1 LSFFDEDDEPRRA
14 PRPRRAVPA
23 GPTST
28 DPQTIRIRQ
37 GIALVVGIV
46 LLLVIVFGIKG
57 CVNTRKKNAL
67 KDYNGEVRSLIAESD
82 GTVGKQLFEQLGSGR
97 ASPLDLQSAVN
108 QLRVTADEQVK
119 RARSLDVPGDMKGA
133 QRNLLLVL
141 GLRRD
146 AIGKIAQ
153 KLPTAQ
159 GRTGAAAA
167 VESIAGEMRA
177 FDASDVVFAWRV
189 EPLIKEALDRNGV
202 GGQRIPTSAFLP
214 SIDWLDPT
222 KVAAALGTSISGGSK
237 RGPAAPGLHGFGL
250 QSVTAGGV
258 TVQPGGTLN
267 RIPAAADLAFSVSL
281 QNQGENDEAD
291 VVVKLTV
298 TGGARPIS
306 VQKTIDRVNR
316 GQTATVTIPLG
327 RAPPIGTPVSLRVQ
341 VVPVPGETK
350 TDNNRQSYAVLFT
363 R

>member
-1 LSFFDEDDEPRRA
+1 MSFFDEDDPPRRA

-23 GPTST
+23 GQTAT

-37 GIALVVGIV
+37 AIAVVVGIV

-57 CVNTRKKNAL
+57 CVNTRKKNSL
-67 KDYNGEVRSLIAESD
+67 KDYNSEVRSLIAESD
-82 GTVGKQLFEQLGSGR
+82 GTVGKQLFQQLGSGR

-119 RARSLDVPGDMKGA
+119 RARSLGVPGDMKGA
-133 QRNLLLVL
+133 QRYLLLVL
-141 GLRRD
+141 ELRRD

-167 VESIAGEMRA
+167 VEAIAGDMRA
-177 FDASDVVFAWRV
+177 FDSSDVVFAWRV

-202 GGQRIPTSAFLP
+202 GGQRIPTSSFLP
-214 SIDWLDPT
+214 SIQWLDPA
-222 KVAAALGTSISGGSK
+222 KVAAALGTSVGGTS
-237 RGPAAPGLHGFGL
+237 RGPLAPGTHGFGL
-250 QSVTAGGV
+250 QGVTAGGV
-258 TVQPGGTLN
+258 TLQSGGTLN
-267 RIPAAADLAFSVSL
+267 RVPAAADLAFNVSS
-281 QNQGENDEAD
+281 QNQGENDETD

-298 TGGARPIS
+298 TGGARPIT
-306 VQKTIDRVNR
+306 VQKTIDRVNK
-316 GQTATVTIPLG
+316 GATATVTIPLG

-341 VVPVPGETK
+341 VVPVPGEKK
-350 TDNNRQSYAVLFT
+350 TDNNSQSYAVLFT